1 MSVKNL
7 CEFCIKFIRKNE
19 RVAFKWNDINQEFE
33 VIINHKCLY
42 KTLKNKYDYMKR
54 DCRIWKFLKF
64 RETSLE
70 WDPTTRKF
78 SSSKQWRNLRLKDN
92 YAIGENV
99 VAFSMD
105 PNVDEVVELWN
116 MDDEEKDKEIDRE
129 GKTLIIREMEVLF
142 IKNIIDMFL
151 KWKIC

>member
-1 MSVKNL
+1 MISTNDKELVLNGPMSVKNL

-42 KTLKNKYDYMKR
+42 KTLKNK
-54 DCRIWKFLKF
+54 
-64 RETSLE
+64 
-70 WDPTTRKF
+70 
-78 SSSKQWRNLRLKDN
+78 RNLRLKDN